1 MVRSL
6 CESCVT
12 VRATTGCVLAAGL
25 FSAAESGSKPLPE
38 TAPRADAPREEV
50 PEVYRWNLSHLFRDV
65 ETWDKARA
73 GLQARLSDL
82 EKYRGR
88 VARDARRFGECL
100 DLVFEIEEKLDRVA
114 SYARLDYATDR
125 TRDDAKVRT
134 DQADTLVTR
143 FNEARSFVEPEL
155 LAADPERLR
164 SFVRKPR
171 LAKYAHYVDD
181 LIRRRPHVLTPD
193 QERILAM
200 TGDVI
205 ASSRFILNGL
215 EEDVTFPP
223 VRDPLGREVPLT
235 RASFPRLRADDS
247 RAVREDAVRKFF
259 STLGSFAR
267 SFASVLDLTVK
278 GNILMARARGYASA
292 LAASLDRNAIPVAVH
307 DELLRVTAENLPV
320 TLHRYVALRKR
331 LLGFDTLYYHDLYV
345 PLFASPY
352 RNIPFS
358 RALDLVRDALH
369 PLGPDYMEVLATG
382 LDPSNR
388 WIDAMPNRGKRGG
401 AFCNATYRDHPLV
414 FLNYMGEVEDIFTLA
429 HEFGHAMHFWFSHQ
443 AQEYVNADAP
453 IFLAEIASTFHEE
466 MLLSSLLEGARTRE
480 ERLFLLTRRL
490 ESIRT
495 TVFRQVMFAEF
506 ERDIYRLVEGGGAL
520 TAQGLGERFATLI
533 RKYYGPDFTAGDHDR
548 WEWAYIPHFH
558 YNFYVFQY
566 ATGLMSAI
574 ALAARVRAGE
584 PGAVE
589 RYLAFLRAGGSDYP
603 IETLRRAGVDLT
615 RPEAMQ
621 ATFDLFRQ
629 TLDEV
634 ERLVPRP

>member
-1 MVRSL
+1 MARL
-6 CESCVT
+6 FCESSAT

-25 FSAAESGSKPLPE
+25 LSAVESGSKPLPE
-38 TAPRADAPREEV
+38 FVPRADAPREEV
-50 PEVYRWNLSHLFRDV
+50 PEAYRWRLSHLFRDL
-65 ETWDKARA
+65 ETWEKARA
-73 GLQARLSDL
+73 DLQARLSDL
-82 EKYRGR
+82 EGCRGR

-100 DLVFEIEEKLDRVA
+100 DLVFELAEKLDRLA

-143 FNEARSFVEPEL
+143 FNEARSFIEPEL
-155 LAADPERLR
+155 LGADPERLR

-181 LIRRRPHVLTPD
+181 LIRRRSHVLSPD

-200 TGDVI
+200 TGDVT
-205 ASSRFILNGL
+205 ATSRFILSSL
-215 EEDVTFPP
+215 EEEVTFPP
-223 VRDPLGREVPLT
+223 VLDPSGREIPLT
-235 RASFPRLRADDS
+235 RASFPRLRADES

-259 STLGSFAR
+259 STLGAFAR

-278 GNILMARARGYASA
+278 ANLLEARARGYASA
-292 LAASLDRNAIPVAVH
+292 LDASLDRGAIPVAVY
-307 DELLRVTAENLPV
+307 DELLRVTAENLPA
-320 TLHRYVALRKR
+320 TLHRYVSLRKR
-331 LLGFDTLYYHDLYV
+331 LLGFDTLHYHDLYV
-345 PLFASPY
+345 PLFPSPY
-352 RNIPFS
+352 RNLPFQ

-388 WIDAMPNRGKRGG
+388 WMDAMPNRGKRGG

-414 FLNYMGEVEDIFTLA
+414 FLNYMGEVEDVFTLA

-466 MLLSSLLEGARTRE
+466 MLLSSLIEGARTRE

-495 TVFRQVMFAEF
+495 TVLRQVMFAEF
-506 ERDIYRLVEGGGAL
+506 ERDLYRLVEDGGAV
-520 TAQGLGERFATLI
+520 TGQGLGESYARLI
-533 RKYYGPDFTAGDHDR
+533 RKYYGADFTAGEHDR

-584 PGAVE
+584 PDAVD

-603 IETLRRAGVDLT
+603 VEILRRAGVDLT

-621 ATFDLFRQ
+621 ATFDLFRR

-634 ERLVPRP
+634 ERLTSEP

>member
-1 MVRSL
+1 MPRL
-6 CESCVT
+6 FCESCVT
-12 VRATTGCVLAAGL
+12 VRATAGCVLAAGL
-25 FSAAESGSKPLPE
+25 LAPGESAGEPLPE
-38 TAPRADAPREEV
+38 YAPRPDAVRPEV
-50 PEVYRWNLSHLFRDV
+50 PEVYRWDLSHLFADIAAW
-65 ETWDKARA
+65 EKARA
-73 GLQARLSDL
+73 DLQARLP
-82 EKYRGR
+82 EMEACRGH
-88 VARDARRFGECL
+88 VAKDERAFGRCL
-100 DLVFEIEEKLDRVA
+100 DLVFDFAEKLDRLA

-125 TRDDAKVRT
+125 TREDAKVRT

-164 SFVRKPR
+164 AFVRKPH

-200 TGDVI
+200 TGDVT
-205 ASSRFILNGL
+205 AASRFILSGL

-223 VRDPLGREVPLT
+223 VLDDSGREVPLT
-235 RASFPRLRADDS
+235 RASFPRLRADAS

-259 STLGSFAR
+259 STLGAFAR
-267 SFASVLDLTVK
+267 SFAAVLDLTVK
-278 GNILMARARGYASA
+278 GNILEARARGYASA
-292 LAASLDRNAIPVAVH
+292 LQASLDRGAIPVTVY
-307 DELLRVTAENLPV
+307 DELLRVTAENLPA
-320 TLHRYVALRKR
+320 TLHRYVTLRKR
-331 LLGFDTLYYHDLYV
+331 LLGFDALHYHDLYV

-352 RNIPFS
+352 RDVPFPK
-358 RALDLVRDALH
+358 ALGLVRDALQ
-369 PLGPDYMEVLATG
+369 PLGPVYMEVLSTG
-382 LDPSNR
+382 LDPRHR
-388 WIDAMPNRGKRGG
+388 WMDAMPNRGKRGG

-414 FLNYMGEVEDIFTLA
+414 FLNYMGEVEDLFTLA

-443 AQEYVNADAP
+443 AQEYVNAEAP
-453 IFLAEIASTFHEE
+453 IFLAEVASTFHEE
-466 MLLSSLLEGARTRE
+466 MLLSSLLDRAATRE

-495 TVFRQVMFAEF
+495 TVLRQVMFAEF
-506 ERDIYRLVEGGGAL
+506 ERDLYRLVEEGGAV
-520 TAQGLGERFATLI
+520 TGEGLGEIYARLI
-533 RKYYGPDFTAGDHDR
+533 AKYYGPDFTAGEHDR

-584 PGAVE
+584 PGAVD
-589 RYLAFLRAGGSDYP
+589 RYLDFLRAGGSDYP
-603 IETLRRAGVDLT
+603 VETLRRAGVDLT
-615 RPEAMQ
+615 RPEPMQ

-634 ERLVPRP
+634 ERLTSTP